1 MRHTNV
7 LAILYFVS
15 GYFTSF
21 TMLFNEQLYLQALGG
36 FLAIYLTYMLIE
48 QLES

>member
-7 LAILYFVS
+7 LAILYFAT
-15 GYFTSF
+15 GYFATLC
-21 TMLFNEQLYLQALGG
+21 MIFNEQLYVQALGG
-36 FLAIYLTYMLIE
+36 FLGIYLTYMLIE